1 MKGIICL
8 AVLFCLLAACA
19 PRQVPAPTAASF
31 GSYSFAYEIENQTAL
46 GIIQVFD
53 DGRKTYLKCLPGTP
67 INFEIKAK
75 EKRPLTVK
83 QEGGFLIVSGTHERL
98 TIKDKE
104 KKEATIRKIHEAAPL
119 PLYAPKKRDDT
130 L

>member
-1 MKGIICL
+1 MKGAL
-8 AVLFCLLAACA
+8 VLTVLFCLLAACA
-19 PRQVPAPTAASF
+19 PRRVAAPTAASF
-31 GSYSFAYEIENQTAL
+31 GRYSFSYEIENQTAL

-53 DGRKTYLKCLPGTP
+53 DGQKTYLKCLPGTP
-67 INFEIKAK
+67 IDFEIKGK

-83 QEGGFLIVSGTHERL
+83 QEGGFLTVYGIHERL

-104 KKEATIRKIHEAAPL
+104 KKEATIRRIHEISPL